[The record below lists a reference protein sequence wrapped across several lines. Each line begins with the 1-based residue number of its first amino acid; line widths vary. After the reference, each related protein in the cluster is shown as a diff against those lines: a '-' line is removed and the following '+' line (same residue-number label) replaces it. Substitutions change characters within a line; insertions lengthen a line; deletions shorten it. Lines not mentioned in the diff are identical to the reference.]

1 MEPHMTTKKAALT
14 LSTLIGFLVLTL
26 IIPARY
32 LGVER
37 VKRPSL
43 ILRSTEDLAKLRGD
57 RDNNGTPDWRDMLNE
72 QSSSTSRSASGGISN
87 NENELA
93 QKRLDDPNNITASLS
108 KNLYTAT
115 AYAKKQGNLSAKEQE
130 ALAIKIVE
138 EEGAKLTFKEY
149 GVVDLNLTK
158 IETDTSRKAYINSL
172 GITYKKTLAS
182 KINAGDITI
191 IEEYN
196 RNKNVSSLESL
207 KTKKNALDSIISDLV
222 AIPVPYSG
230 ISYHLLLIN
239 SLSKYASILEN
250 ISVADID
257 PVRAAIAYNSY
268 LPSLQNIYMSF
279 TSLQSYITVENITF
293 TVNDPGYLLTM
304 GSKK

>member
-14 LSTLIGFLVLTL
+14 LSALIGFLVLTL

-115 AYAKKQGNLSAKEQE
+115 AYAKKQGNLSTKEQE

-250 ISVADID
+250 ISVADVD

>member
-1 MEPHMTTKKAALT
+1 MTTKKAALT